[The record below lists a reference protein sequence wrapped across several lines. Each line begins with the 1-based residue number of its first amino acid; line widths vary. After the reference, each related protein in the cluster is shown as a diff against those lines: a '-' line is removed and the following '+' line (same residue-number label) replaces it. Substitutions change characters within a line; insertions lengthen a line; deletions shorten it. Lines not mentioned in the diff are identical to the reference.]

1 MPTKTMD
8 RACARRSTGAI
19 EMAIPAM
26 SAVAAE
32 PQPISTRAASRVVRS
47 CASAV
52 TKLPSANSDSAVTSA
67 TRGASPAV
75 ATRKAG
81 ASSAVASEYTVVA
94 CPTAPTP
101 TPKVCAMGTSNPAFI
116 NAAVPMT
123 RLTRPKR

>member
-1 MPTKTMD
+1 MD
-8 RACARRSTGAI
+8 SACARRSAGATATARP
-19 EMAIPAM
+19 AIK
-26 SAVAAE
+26 AVAAE
-32 PQPISTRAASRVVRS
+32 PQPMSTRAASRVGRS

-52 TKLPSANSDSAVTSA
+52 TRLPRANSVSAMASA
-67 TRGASPAV
+67 TRGARPAV

-81 ASSAVASEYTVVA
+81 ANNAVANEYTVVA

-101 TPKVCAMGTSNPAFI
+101 TPNDCAMGTSNPAFM